1 MTNEAWKRW
10 EREVAEKLGGTRTG
24 PRGLALPDVSGIPLG
39 VEAKCYQT
47 LSLREADM
55 QQAETNAKKLGLPWA
70 LAIRKKGRGG
80 RKLVVVPL
88 DLFVEMYQKWNQI

>member
-1 MTNEAWKRW
+1 M
-10 EREVAEKLGGTRTG
+10 
-24 PRGLALPDVSGIPLG
+24 PLPDVSGIPLA

-55 QQAETNAKKLGLPWA
+55 QQAETNAKKLGLRWV

-80 RKLVVVPL
+80 RKLVVLPL
-88 DLFVEMYQKWNQI
+88 DLFIEMYETWRVENG